1 MENAE
6 IDIHSLKVINDV
18 VPELQTKH
26 ISLYKNEHIFLVGE
40 ESNDIF
46 HYIKDGSSYIL
57 LFKHD
62 YEDYKTSDDESVKI
76 KKIESIDNANTM
88 VILLDNGD
96 LKSFVLPDLIYV
108 DGSDVKNVDD
118 FEYIGN
124 NRVLI
129 IKNGELKMY
138 EIVNSK
144 IIEQKWLTLKDIHEM
159 SISTKIDKNK
169 YGILLVDDKKKLKYL
184 TVVIGKDNKFELK
197 DVNTN
202 KRDGNIKV
210 YNIASALLYVIVVDN
225 GQSSWIYFIAHGEME
240 VKKEL
245 EFSHEFMTL
254 NVIDLNAFIEFK
266 DYRIKLNL
274 LTFKWEELQS
284 LPNNFLSF
292 DNKLVLSWKDVE
304 ELDKEGKYLQD
315 FENRYKKV
323 NIYENI
329 LLNQLA
335 KDVQIEH
342 EKLLLVNNLSIE
354 TNQAIID
361 ESMQL
366 LIPER
371 TSSLIKNFDI
381 ESIQLCDLVYN
392 LLRNA
397 PKNVIINLEMQYVC
411 YYKLLLITFH
421 NESINNDIVESW
433 VDMAIKDKIDLKVL
447 FYLLGF
453 EVFGDIWIYN
463 GLINIVDKLKLLKLE
478 SKIDN
483 RIQLLKDMIVLLT
496 NDDTKSKIYDFYHVK
511 KTINFEFVKAISK
524 INDFNEVLEL
534 MNYVD
539 HESFADELIK
549 AYESINSEYILYAL
563 YKYKHNYRSC
573 SLLLKDNE
581 QFEDFEHELVDN
593 LEEIKDDE
601 EFISCFVVLCNNL
614 THLDSKLLKKATQLI
629 AKEDKYAKL
638 IIPKINND
646 LIKNELIAKLENLN
660 NCDDELL
667 DIILDFYSNKINK
680 YFLND
685 PVVFAKYSK
694 ALQRYKED
702 NDIEGKSTLRDY
714 LNDVIKSDNLGK
726 SLINEVLSK
735 LSHNLLV
742 FENKLNE
749 RFQDHMYIKLLFGF
763 DGGIDY
769 NLEMNDFIMLTKE
782 IHHDNDLLIR
792 VLDNY
797 KENELVF
804 MKLLNKFIL
813 EATQSVEIFEIIP
826 NNMKVKL
833 MKGILLNTIVQMENK
848 TDSLKTRIKLLSG
861 L

>member
-483 RIQLLKDMIVLLT
+483 RIQLLKDLIVLLT

-714 LNDVIKSDNLGK
+714 LSDVIKSDNLGK

>member
-660 NCDDELL
+660 DCDDELL

-804 MKLLNKFIL
+804 MKLLNKFIV